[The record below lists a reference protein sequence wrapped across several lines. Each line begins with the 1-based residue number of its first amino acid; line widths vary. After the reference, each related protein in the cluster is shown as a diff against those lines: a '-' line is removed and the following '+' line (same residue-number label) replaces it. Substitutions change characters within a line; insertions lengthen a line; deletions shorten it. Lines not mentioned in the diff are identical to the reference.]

1 MRGLAPL
8 VALFSV
14 DGLRDR
20 VEVVADDAGAALF
33 DWVNCVG
40 AVAEEGRRAGLVG
53 DFDLGLVLGGA

>member
-33 DWVNCVG
+33 D
-40 AVAEEGRRAGLVG
+40 
-53 DFDLGLVLGGA
+53 

>member
-1 MRGLAPL
+1 MRTLEAAGVDVRGLALL

-33 DWVNCVG
+33 D
-40 AVAEEGRRAGLVG
+40 
-53 DFDLGLVLGGA
+53 